1 MAAQTSDDRGSG
13 WLEFA
18 AILMFA
24 VGFFRIISAIS
35 YFANSNKIENLTGG
49 LFGGQTWAWGL
60 WDLLIAALAIMAAMS
75 VLNGGVLGRVFG
87 YFWGAVVIVQS
98 LVVIGFAPW
107 YAALSIALAIVVIYG
122 LGVAPLQEETYSTRV

>member
-1 MAAQTSDDRGSG
+1 MSTQSYAKNTSG
-13 WLEFA
+13 WTGFA
-18 AILMFA
+18 AVVLFA

-98 LVVIGFAPW
+98 FVVIGFAPW
-107 YAALSIALAIVVIYG
+107 YAALSIALAIAVIYG
-122 LGVAPLQEETYSTRV
+122 LGVAPLQEETYSNRV